1 MGKLK
6 HYSTQLIALV
16 LGIAIFNLL
25 AFSVFS
31 TLLVRDSV
39 KTQMQ
44 TDGKTLIKSIK
55 REIEQHDLKQL
66 TQVQQ
71 LFSSVKSKSEGG
83 IVYISISDAYGKVIV
98 SDEKVFTDGNSG
110 ASSAGS
116 DNQAEVAQAQTPGDL
131 NLQVSDS
138 VYNISE
144 PLSQDGQVL
153 NVGLSLDQMQGAINA
168 AFGKLVLLAFFILA
182 ITSLLGF
189 ILTRFSVKSLK
200 RSMESVG
207 KLASGELNLTI
218 DSKRLDEFGQL
229 DASLTGLARRLKE
242 IMTETH
248 EAITQLNDMAHKM
261 ASTGESLELSSNEV
275 STKTENISRVL
286 GLQEQVLKAI
296 LMATHRLSDLME
308 EMNTKANVLET
319 HNREIDSVTK
329 DGSVTLNEL
338 MLAMASVEQ
347 AFASGTEEI
356 GNLTEQFKK
365 INEITVVIDG
375 VAQQTNLLALNAAIE
390 AARAG
395 EAGRGFA
402 VVAEEIRKL
411 AEQVIEAAK
420 GINGLIGSIDTVVE
434 KVSLDNRLIAQRI
447 EHQQSYVARTVSAFQ
462 SIEGKTELAH
472 VEVVA
477 FMSTI
482 EEVNHHK
489 DEIVNRLNEV
499 SEISEQVRDSEEA
512 IEEAIVNQAQ
522 VVSTFGE
529 LISRTESLAA
539 GLKEGISHFKL

>member
-16 LGIAIFNLL
+16 LGIAVFNLM

-44 TDGKTLIKSIK
+44 SDGKTLIKSIK

-71 LFSSVKSKSEGG
+71 LFSAVKSKSDGG
-83 IVYISISDAYGKVIV
+83 IVYISLSDAYGKVIV
-98 SDEKVFTDGNSG
+98 SDEKVFTDGNSS
-110 ASSAGS
+110 ASASGGS
-116 DNQAEVAQAQTPGDL
+116 TDSEAAKTETPNDL
-131 NLQVSDS
+131 NVQVSDS

-144 PLSQDGQVL
+144 PLSADGQVL

-168 AFGKLVLLAFFILA
+168 AFGKLILLAFFILA
-182 ITSLLGF
+182 ISSLVGF
-189 ILTRFSVKSLK
+189 VLTRFSVKSLK

-207 KLASGELNLTI
+207 RLASGELNLAI

-229 DASLTGLARRLKE
+229 DASLTGLAKRLKE

-261 ASTGESLELSSNEV
+261 AYTGESLEQSSNEV

-296 LMATHRLSDLME
+296 LTAIFKLSDLME
-308 EMNTKANVLET
+308 EMSTKANTLES
-319 HNREIDSVTK
+319 HNREIDTVTK
-329 DGSVTLNEL
+329 EGSVTLNEL
-338 MLAMASVEQ
+338 MSAMASVEQ
-347 AFASGTEEI
+347 AFANGTEEI

-395 EAGRGFA
+395 EAGKGFA
-402 VVAEEIRKL
+402 VVADEIRKL

-420 GINGLIGSIDTVVE
+420 GINHLIGSIDSVVE
-434 KVSLDNRLIAQRI
+434 KVSIDNHLIAQRI
-447 EHQQSYVARTVSAFQ
+447 EHQQGYVAKTVTAFT
-462 SIEGKTELAH
+462 SIEGKTALAH
-472 VEVVA
+472 GEVVA
-477 FMSTI
+477 FLSTI
-482 EEVNHHK
+482 EEVNNHK
-489 DEIVNRLNEV
+489 TDIVNRLNEV
-499 SEISEQVRDSEEA
+499 EQISEQVRESEEA
-512 IEEAIVNQAQ
+512 IEEAIVNQAE
-522 VVSTFGE
+522 VVSSFGE
-529 LISRTESLAA
+529 LISRTEALAT
-539 GLKEGISHFKL
+539 GLKDGISHFKL